1 MELDSYCRV
10 RDQQEADMSTEA
22 DNETKPLA
30 APMVKRESKDQQ
42 SLDVEGVDM
51 ALDGV
56 QGDAVV
62 FKGRSNTSV
71 KKLRKPKDC

>member
-1 MELDSYCRV
+1 
-10 RDQQEADMSTEA
+10 MSNEA
-22 DNETKPLA
+22 DNESKPFA

-42 SLDVEGVDM
+42 SLDLDNVDM

-62 FKGRSNTSV
+62 SKGQSSTFV
-71 KKLRKPKDC
+71 TKLRKPKKG

>member
-1 MELDSYCRV
+1 
-10 RDQQEADMSTEA
+10 MSNEA
-22 DNETKPLA
+22 DNESKPLA

-42 SLDVEGVDM
+42 SLDLDNVDM

-62 FKGRSNTSV
+62 SKRQSGTFVT
-71 KKLRKPKDC
+71 KLRKPKKG